1 MMAHHTALPDYRMNA
16 DRSFPD
22 TIMIG
27 RRALLQ
33 SAAIAL
39 LGAGWTA
46 RARAES
52 YPSRPVRWIVPYTA
66 GGATDVLSRLICQRL
81 SERLG
86 QAFFVENKPGAGSN
100 IGTQAVIGS
109 PPDGYTLLL
118 TSTANAIN
126 ASFDPSLPYDFARGI
141 APVAGLA
148 RIPLVLVVNNDLP
161 VRNVADFIAHAKANP
176 GKLSIASSGIG
187 TSLHL
192 SGELFKAMAG
202 IQFIHIPY
210 RGSAPGLSDVMSGQ
224 IQGMFD
230 NVTSSFELVRSG
242 KLRAL
247 GVTTRERSE
256 TMPEVPPIADTL
268 PGFETSSFY
277 GVGAPRGT
285 PREIIE
291 LLNLEINAALAD
303 STIKQRLGELGA
315 IPIRGNA
322 SQFGAMLDAETE
334 RWRKVVELSGQKK
347 EVRSGQRRGTNNE
360 YPIPLTVSSTPAAIT
375 GSAWKIA
382 GSPPRRRRPWPS
394 WRSDVSRCAR

>member
-1 MMAHHTALPDYRMNA
+1 MTA
-16 DRSFPD
+16 DRSSPD
-22 TIMIG
+22 TITIG

-33 SAAIAL
+33 SAAVAL
-39 LGAGWTA
+39 LGAGWTT

-52 YPSRPVRWIVPYTA
+52 YPSRPVRWVVPYTA

-100 IGTQAVIGS
+100 IGTQAVIS
-109 PPDGYTLLL
+109 APPDGYTLLL

-126 ASFDPSLPYDFARGI
+126 ASFDPSLPYDFAGGI

-176 GKLSIASSGIG
+176 GKMSIASSGIG

-202 IQFIHIPY
+202 IEFIHIPY
-210 RGSAPGLSDVMSGQ
+210 RGSAPGLSDVMAGQ

-247 GVTTRERSE
+247 GVTTKERSE
-256 TMPEVPPIADTL
+256 TMPQVPPIADTL

-277 GVGAPRGT
+277 GVGAPHGT
-285 PREIIE
+285 PREIVE
-291 LLNLEINAALAD
+291 LLNLEINDALAD
-303 STIKQRLGELGA
+303 PTIRQRLGELGA
-315 IPIRGNA
+315 IPIQGNA
-322 SQFGAMLDAETE
+322 TQFGAMLDTETE

-347 EVRSGQRRGTNNE
+347 E
-360 YPIPLTVSSTPAAIT
+360 
-375 GSAWKIA
+375 
-382 GSPPRRRRPWPS
+382 
-394 WRSDVSRCAR
+394 